1 MQVLQLSNFFV
12 VKIFYSYIFFLF
24 YQKGNKIDLE
34 DKREVKFE
42 EG

>member
-12 VKIFYSYIFFLF
+12 VKIFYSNIFLI